1 MAKPQLWMLVGGNG
15 AGKSTFY
22 QQFLK
27 SRGMPFVNADLIAK
41 EYFPDDP
48 EEMSREAAKM
58 AERLRYRLI
67 EEKKTFCFETVF
79 SHVSKIDFI
88 ADAKAAGYEIVLVFI
103 HLGNSELNKARV
115 HQRVSEGGH
124 NVPEDRISPRVERL
138 TQNVCKVMALGLADE
153 VHILDNSSSD
163 NPFVRLA
170 TIIDGELS
178 LLMETKPEWLVE
190 IVSGVS

>member
-41 EYFPDDP
+41 EHFPDNA

-115 HQRVSEGGH
+115 HQRVVKGGH
-124 NVPEDRISPRVERL
+124 NVPDDRISSRVERL

-178 LLMETKPEWLVE
+178 LLMETKPEWFEE